1 MKIGIDARLIQS
13 TGVGRYI
20 RNLIRELSDIDTTS
34 RYVVFLRKT
43 DFDTFTVPNPRW
55 EKHLADVPWHTLQ
68 EQIFMP
74 WIFLKEHC
82 DLLHVPYFNA
92 PIFYPRKFII
102 TIHDLTILHVDTG
115 RASTLPYWLYK
126 IRRLGYRLVL
136 LAAIKRATR
145 ILTVSHVVKED
156 IMRSFGIADSLVSVT
171 YEGVDDVFAQT
182 NERYEKNVAVK
193 KQYFLYVGNVFP
205 HKNVELMIEAYH
217 EYIHSVTSPA
227 KLVFVGPPDFF
238 YRRLEDTVKA
248 RDFGEKI
255 IFLHDTDD
263 KTLQSLY
270 AHAIALVFPS
280 RMEGFGLPAL
290 EALRSGCRV
299 IVSDI
304 PVFHEILGDFAVYA
318 DTIRSSHL
326 AKTMK
331 ETAAAVIDRREF
343 QKKTTHLLRW
353 YSWSTMAKITRD
365 IYYQFSQDKS

>member
-74 WIFLKEHC
+74 WHYTAERC
-82 DLLHVPYFNA
+82 DVIHVPYFNA
-92 PIFYPRKFII
+92 PIFYPGKFII

-126 IRRLGYRLVL
+126 IRRFGYRLVL
-136 LAAIKRATR
+136 FVAVKRAVHV
-145 ILTVSHVVKED
+145 LTVSHVVKED
-156 IMRSFGIADSLVSVT
+156 VMRSFGIPDQRVSVT
-171 YEGVDDVFAQT
+171 YEGVEDIFQLTTA
-182 NERYEKNVAVK
+182 RSEKNIPVK
-193 KQYFLYVGNVFP
+193 RPYFLYVGNVFP
-205 HKNVELMIEAYH
+205 HKNVESMIEAYH
-217 EYIHSVTSPA
+217 EYIHAVSSPA
-227 KLVFVGPPDFF
+227 KLVFVGPSDFF
-238 YRRLEDTVKA
+238 YHRLETSVKS
-248 RDFGEKI
+248 RDFRDKV
-255 IFLHDTDD
+255 IFLHDCDD
-263 KTLQSLY
+263 NTLQSLY

-290 EALRSGCRV
+290 EALHSGCRV

-304 PVFHEILGDFAVYA
+304 PIFHEILGDFAIYA
-318 DTIRSSHL
+318 DTTRPTHL
-326 AKTMK
+326 AEIMK
-331 ETAAAVIDRREF
+331 VTAASSIDQREF
-343 QKKTTHLLRW
+343 QKKSAHLLRW
-353 YSWSTMAKITRD
+353 YSWVAMAKITRD
-365 IYYQFSQDKS
+365 VYYQYSK